1 MPLSLE
7 WEKCDSRTA
16 PVIAQHLYREWYE
29 HSVNGVVFDDYL
41 KNFNNQYDVNITY
54 DFCTNRVTFNI
65 SPEKMLLLEIAL

>member
-16 PVIAQHLYREWYE
+16 PAIAQHLYREWYE